1 MNPVGPIRA
10 PYPVR
15 TGGQPPISSPYPVA
29 PFAPPI
35 PSPIGNEQPPSVL
48 GLPSGISR
56 PVGGPPDVLG
66 MPSGVSGAYPISGPP
81 ITFRMPGPM
90 PVGGGPTFPGGNPG
104 MQPIGSPMPNPV
116 GQFPV
121 QLPPGQG
128 PMPPIARAPIG
139 IGQPPRAQSR
149 GPIPPFNNL
158 AGLAQMLANKQKGNL
173 MSETPTV
180 AQAQLDQHY
189 PVHQP
194 ETPRQ
199 DWDEFVGRTAA
210 RERDRPPVEH
220 RTVDLANRT
229 PEEQEFFKK
238 VGIEAKAKE
247 ATDEKTDVKPEE
259 VVMRSKHPK
268 PRPQKQGKLESLKAN
283 KPKQNSPGPATI
295 TSSSEPAKNRISKE
309 S

>member
-1 MNPVGPIRA
+1 
-10 PYPVR
+10 
-15 TGGQPPISSPYPVA
+15 
-29 PFAPPI
+29 
-35 PSPIGNEQPPSVL
+35 
-48 GLPSGISR
+48 
-56 PVGGPPDVLG
+56 
-66 MPSGVSGAYPISGPP
+66 
-81 ITFRMPGPM
+81 
-90 PVGGGPTFPGGNPG
+90 
-104 MQPIGSPMPNPV
+104 
-116 GQFPV
+116 
-121 QLPPGQG
+121 
-128 PMPPIARAPIG
+128 
-139 IGQPPRAQSR
+139 
-149 GPIPPFNNL
+149 
-158 AGLAQMLANKQKGNL
+158 

-259 VVMRSKHPK
+259 VVDEKQTSKTETAETRQAGKPESEQAQTKQPRTGYDHILERASKEPDFERVVERLTEPFFPMSQDGYARYQVLDFALTQVPNGLDVIYFLARPENSSLALKMQDAPPHKIAQIAHMISAELRFGSRTKKSSNEEQPRPRAPK
-268 PRPQKQGKLESLKAN
+268 PPAEVGGRGAQPDDAALAAARNGDFTAFSAEMDRRAR
-283 KPKQNSPGPATI
+283 NS
-295 TSSSEPAKNRISKE
+295 R
-309 S
+309 